1 MGSGTRCR
9 SQKSLAK
16 RAQRP
21 QAQISSQWAQIS
33 KQRAVLEAKRN
44 AVTTDVNKWLELK
57 ERIRC
62 QVRDVRKRDKALEDR
77 RREHQ
82 RERETVM
89 TVAAQLPAK
98 LDNQAYLTAQVAHRL
113 ENIADRLP
121 SSGSSSKLLA
131 MMLAIRSLCG
141 QLKEAQAPEAGSKR
155 TISDVSQDI
164 SMRLDGMEALLSRGE
179 WENNQL
185 RVVAKDAEESA
196 RHVHATAAVMVKLAG
211 DHK

>member
-155 TISDVSQDI
+155 TISDVACAFTESVRIHLLEEAIAARPVRDVDDDRHAGKQVEI
-164 SMRLDGMEALLSRGE
+164 SHCAPE
-179 WENNQL
+179 
-185 RVVAKDAEESA
+185 K
-196 RHVHATAAVMVKLAG
+196 AVQR
-211 DHK
+211 DRI